1 VSGLGACDSVLGLAD
16 DFAGLLDGVAADI
29 RNLFLEC
36 VILSLGLFQL
46 LFCARVRG
54 LRLLLSLQL
63 GGVSLPF
70 CGSLGSVGLCLCSGL
85 GSSSPSLGFDSL
97 GIDLLDRHLNG
108 ARRGRGRGRC
118 WLRLG
123 LRLGRRLA
131 GLLVGKGRISLDLG
145 CSNLGS
151 GIVGLLRL
159 GLLLR
164 LSWLLRLGW
173 LFGLDAFR
181 SRFLLALEL
190 IDFSGKALQG
200 TLFSLGR
207 LELLAQLCLEH
218 LLLEAAILTAAVG

>member
-16 DFAGLLDGVAADI
+16 DFAGPLDGVAADI
-29 RNLFLEC
+29 RNLVLEC

-46 LFCARVRG
+46 LFGERVRG

-97 GIDLLDRHLNG
+97 GIDLLDRYLNG
-108 ARRGRGRGRC
+108 ARRGRGRC

-123 LRLGRRLA
+123 LRLGHRLA

-151 GIVGLLRL
+151 GIVRLLRL
-159 GLLLR
+159 GWLLR

-173 LFGLDAFR
+173 LFSLDALR